1 MGNTH
6 YYYALNRKAAERV
19 FDLTWNQFL
28 EKFGWSEDSQWES
41 IGGYLSYCLDEPSWE
56 EEPTPEQIAPIL
68 RRSIRATLRQRST
81 GYFCIL
87 ELSYQLG
94 KRSFVRSDIDAEA
107 LEEDLDG
114 LNICAVRGFL
124 SGDIDDRTLWC
135 IFTLHQEFSSDL
147 LDRFTT
153 PLTKLDRRQ
162 IHAAIWP
169 LSAAF

>member
-1 MGNTH
+1 
-6 YYYALNRKAAERV
+6 
-19 FDLTWNQFL
+19 L
-28 EKFGWSEDSQWES
+28 EKFGWSKDSQWQN
-41 IGGYLSYCLDEPSWE
+41 IGGYLSYCLDKPDWP

-87 ELSYQLG
+87 QLG
-94 KRSFVRSDIDAEA
+94 YHLRKRSFIRSHIDADG

-114 LNICAVRGFL
+114 LNICAVQGFL